1 MLRCHFDF
9 VLVISTSFICLVG
22 ENSRTSGYQNR
33 AAIHSSAKREIK
45 NRPTEKAN
53 EQCYL
58 YVLSLISANL
68 PPLVCSSV
76 GSFPEQQLV
85 N

>member
-1 MLRCHFDF
+1 MIRCHFDF
-9 VLVISTSFICLVG
+9 VLVISISFICVAE

-33 AAIHSSAKREIK
+33 AAIHSSVKREIR

-53 EQCYL
+53 EPCYL
-58 YVLSLISANL
+58 YVLGLISATL
-68 PPLVCSSV
+68 PSLVYSSV